1 MSPNDDKNGTNTLH
15 IQTPR
20 DLGVVIRA
28 KRRQLGLSQTDLAQ
42 KAGVGRQ
49 WLVAI
54 ERGKST
60 AEIGLVLRTLAG
72 LGLSLTVADS
82 PAGRTGRGATDIDV
96 IVKAARES
104 GN

>member
-1 MSPNDDKNGTNTLH
+1 MH

-42 KAGVGRQ
+42 KVGVGRQ

-54 ERGKST
+54 EHGKST
-60 AEIGLVLRTLAG
+60 AELGLVLRTLAS
-72 LGLSLTVADS
+72 LGLSLTVADA
-82 PAGRTGRGATDIDV
+82 PAARPAKGAPDIDA
-96 IVKAARES
+96 IVKSAREN
-104 GN
+104 GH